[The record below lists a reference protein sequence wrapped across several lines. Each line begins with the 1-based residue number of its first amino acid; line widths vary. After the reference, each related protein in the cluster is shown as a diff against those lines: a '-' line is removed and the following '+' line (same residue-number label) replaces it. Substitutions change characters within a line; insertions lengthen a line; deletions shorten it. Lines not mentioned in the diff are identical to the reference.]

1 MQFEVFQQS
10 IKDNKMPGGLSVY
23 LKAMWY
29 DENGD
34 WNKAHSMV
42 DDLEDNTACWV
53 HAYLHRKEGDVW
65 NADYWYRKAGR
76 IRPVAGLEEEWRSIS
91 ETLL

>member
-1 MQFEVFQQS
+1 MQIEVFQQS
-10 IKDNKMPGGLSVY
+10 IKDNKMPGGLSVC

-53 HAYLHRKEGDVW
+53 HAYLHRKKVMRGMQITGTGKQTERDPMFLYNRNG
-65 NADYWYRKAGR
+65 K
-76 IRPVAGLEEEWRSIS
+76 P
-91 ETLL
+91 LLNHY